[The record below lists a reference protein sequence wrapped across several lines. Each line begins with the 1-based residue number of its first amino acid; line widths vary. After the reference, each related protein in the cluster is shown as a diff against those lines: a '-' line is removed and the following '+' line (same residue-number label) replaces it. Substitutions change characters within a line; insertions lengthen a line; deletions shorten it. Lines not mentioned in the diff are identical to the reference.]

1 MRRGLSAPVQP
12 ASLLLAALL
21 LLLGGGGGSVAAQ
34 QLTPF
39 LGRNR

>member
-21 LLLGGGGGSVAAQ
+21 LLLGGGGVASQ

>member
-1 MRRGLSAPVQP
+1 MRHGLSTPAQP

-21 LLLGGGGGSVAAQ
+21 LLLGGGGVASQ